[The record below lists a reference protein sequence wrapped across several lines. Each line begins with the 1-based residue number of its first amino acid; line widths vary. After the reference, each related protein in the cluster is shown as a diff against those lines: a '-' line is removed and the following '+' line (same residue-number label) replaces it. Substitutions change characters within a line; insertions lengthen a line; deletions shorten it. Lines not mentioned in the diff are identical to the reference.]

1 MNAFPNDSAIILV
14 HGAWADGSCWNN
26 VILPLQRHGLKVIC
40 APIPLTSLTDDIA
53 ALTRALERT
62 SGPVVLVGHA
72 YSGAVIAA
80 VREDRVKSLVYISAL
95 APDEGETVA
104 QVFYRN
110 PSHPEAPKL
119 APDSHGFIWMPD
131 DGFRRA
137 VAHKASLDQTNIAT
151 AVQRPI
157 AVQCIQEPAPTPTWK
172 TKPSWFLI
180 AEEDRMINPKT
191 LHFMADRMKAKVQS
205 HPVDHSPMYTEPNL
219 VIDVILDAARETLSR

>member
-1 MNAFPNDSAIILV
+1 MSVFPNDSAVILV

-157 AVQCIQEPAPTPTWK
+157 AVQCIQEPAPTPTRK